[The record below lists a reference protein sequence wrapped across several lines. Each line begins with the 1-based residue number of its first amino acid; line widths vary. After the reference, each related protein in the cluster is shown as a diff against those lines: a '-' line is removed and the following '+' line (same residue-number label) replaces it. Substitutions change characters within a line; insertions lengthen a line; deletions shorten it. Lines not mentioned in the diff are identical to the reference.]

1 MSLHLGTLYVVQL
14 TTFSLLTLAVLLM
27 GLRYPQERALR
38 HWGAGGILA
47 SVSMLLIALRPVLP
61 AWLSVD
67 VANIILFVALG
78 LTWSGA
84 LALEQRQVPWRL
96 LGGLVALA
104 SGVLLAISSAPAYF
118 ELRAALY
125 STTYILFNL
134 LTLQVFANSAHRQ
147 RLGYRLL
154 CSLILLLLLGQV
166 ARITLAMHDSQGAL
180 ASSPHFAMAN
190 FGLIMLEFAK
200 ILAFI
205 FVCFE
210 SLEIRLYQ
218 LAMRDPLT
226 GLYNRRAFHDRAR
239 AQLAANPDI
248 PLALLVMDLDHFK
261 RVNDVYGHLAGDDV
275 LAHLGR
281 LLRNQLAPFDA
292 LYARSGGEE
301 FVVLLSGHAANHATL
316 IAENLRLALAS
327 QPIQSSD
334 GQRLQQTCS
343 IGVSRGTSGDC
354 DLRQLMMEA
363 DMALYQA
370 KEQGRNRVCA
380 AGQETPHNTAS

>member
-27 GLRYPQERALR
+27 GLRYPQEQALR
-38 HWGAGGILA
+38 HWGVGGILA

-61 AWLSVD
+61 AWLSVE
-67 VANIILFVALG
+67 VANIVLFVALG

-96 LGGLVALA
+96 LGTLVATA
-104 SGVLLAISSAPAYF
+104 SGLLLTISSAPAYF

-125 STTYILFNL
+125 STCYILFNL
-134 LTLQVFANSAHRQ
+134 LTLRVIVNSPHHR

-154 CSLILLLLLGQV
+154 SGLLLLLMLGQV
-166 ARITLAMHDSQGAL
+166 GRITLAMHYSLGAL
-180 ASSPHFAMAN
+180 ASSPQFAMAN
-190 FGLIMLEFAK
+190 FALIMLEFAK

-226 GLYNRRAFHDRAR
+226 GLYNRRAFHDRAST
-239 AQLAANPDI
+239 QLAANPGVA
-248 PLALLVMDLDHFK
+248 LALLVMDLDHFK

-316 IAENLRLALAS
+316 IADNLRLALAS
-327 QPIQSSD
+327 QPILSSD

-343 IGVSRGTSGDC
+343 IGVSRGTSGHC

-370 KEQGRNRVCA
+370 KEQGRNRVCT
-380 AGQETPHNTAS
+380 AGQDMPHSTAS

>member
-27 GLRYPQERALR
+27 GLRYPQEQALR
-38 HWGAGGILA
+38 HWGVGGILA

-61 AWLSVD
+61 AWLSVE
-67 VANIILFVALG
+67 VANIVLFVALG
-78 LTWSGA
+78 LTWSGS

-96 LGGLVALA
+96 LGTLVATA
-104 SGVLLAISSAPAYF
+104 SGLLLTISSAPAYF

-125 STTYILFNL
+125 STCYILFNL
-134 LTLQVFANSAHRQ
+134 LTLRVIVNSPHHR

-154 CSLILLLLLGQV
+154 SGLLLLLMLGQV
-166 ARITLAMHDSQGAL
+166 GRITLAMHYSQGAL
-180 ASSPHFAMAN
+180 ASSPQFAMAN
-190 FGLIMLEFAK
+190 FALIMLEFAK

-226 GLYNRRAFHDRAR
+226 GLYNRRAFHDRAST
-239 AQLAANPDI
+239 QLAANPGVA
-248 PLALLVMDLDHFK
+248 LALLVMDLDHFK

-316 IAENLRLALAS
+316 IADNLRLALAS
-327 QPIQSSD
+327 QPILSSD

-343 IGVSRGTSGDC
+343 IGVSRGTSGHC

-370 KEQGRNRVCA
+370 KEQGRNRVCT
-380 AGQETPHNTAS
+380 AGQDMPHSTAS